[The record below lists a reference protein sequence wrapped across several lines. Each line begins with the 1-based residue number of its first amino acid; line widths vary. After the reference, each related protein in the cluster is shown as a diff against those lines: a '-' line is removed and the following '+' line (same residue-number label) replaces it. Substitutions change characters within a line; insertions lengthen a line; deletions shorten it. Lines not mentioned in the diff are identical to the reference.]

1 MDQKETSGSGAF
13 VNDLLYRFDTL
24 AKVYIFDKL
33 DELSRTVEDLQIID
47 EYEYEVVM
55 KTIERI
61 EDRVKKALIEI
72 NEILITWCTYK
83 VLNRKYRFEPR
94 HDIIDKLENIFKW
107 EYESFVRDISFK
119 FAEKFQ
125 YCDTYN
131 REVVSIVNHEQLF
144 DDFINKDVEEITQ
157 NFIKALRMITG
168 VDEVEKPMVKN

>member
-107 EYESFVRDISFK
+107 EYENFVRGISLK
-119 FAEKFQ
+119 FEDKLR
-125 YCDTYN
+125 YCDTQN
-131 REVVSIVNHEQLF
+131 RHILCIVNYDKLF

-157 NFIKALRMITG
+157 GLIQNLRSITG
-168 VDEVEKPMVKN
+168 VDEVEKPMVKK